1 VHGRERR
8 TTRVSRAAKL
18 KELRQLEGL
27 MVGLGM
33 FVTPMSKEGLINGFG
48 CAGIAA

>member
-8 TTRVSRAAKL
+8 TMRVLRAAKL
-18 KELRQLEGL
+18 KELRQLEDL

-33 FVTPMSKEGLINGFG
+33 FAHK
-48 CAGIAA
+48 